1 MKSNESKED
10 YLEAI
15 LVLRERNGNCRN
27 IDIAN
32 HLGFTKP
39 SVTNAISNLSE
50 LGLVA
55 ISRYDISLTPEGER
69 IAERTYRKHRFF
81 EDLLLNVGVD
91 AETAASEACCL
102 EHCVSQDTFEKLEAG
117 LSQSIG
123 NNIRHN
129 S

>member
-1 MKSNESKED
+1 MRSSESKED

-50 LGLVA
+50 LGLVL
-55 ISRYDISLTPEGER
+55 ISKYDISLTPEGER
-69 IAERTYRKHRFF
+69 IAERTYKKHLFF
-81 EDLLLNVGVD
+81 EDLLLSVGVD
-91 AETAASEACCL
+91 VETAAREACCL
-102 EHCVSQDTFEKLEAG
+102 EHCISQDTFEKLKAS

-123 NNIRHN
+123 NIAPH
-129 S
+129 